1 VSDHLRSGSDPRVAD
16 LVQAGKLRLALFAP
30 MHTRDPVTGEI
41 RRDAHLME
49 TASAL
54 ARRLRIELE
63 VADLATPIEA
73 MEALNAGAC
82 DVSFTGIEMS
92 RAAQVSLSPPLFE
105 LDFTLLVP
113 AGSSIHRL
121 ADADRPGVRIA
132 VVRHHISTLT
142 LNRRVKHAELAY
154 AEMPERAFELLR
166 TGRAEAWASVGF
178 VLRKYSARLPGS
190 RVLDG
195 RYGVNVLA
203 MAVAK
208 HRAGRLAYVAEF
220 VEEIRASGLAQ
231 RAVELSGFRGLR
243 VAINGRR
250 GK

>member
-1 VSDHLRSGSDPRVAD
+1 VSDDLRSDSDPRVAD

-30 MHTRDPVTGEI
+30 MQTRDPVTGGI
-41 RRDAHLME
+41 RRAAHLME

-63 VADLATPIEA
+63 VVDLASPVDA
-73 MEALNAGAC
+73 MESLNAGVC

-105 LDFTLLVP
+105 LDFTFLVP
-113 AGSSIHRL
+113 AGSRIRRL

-142 LNRRVKHAELAY
+142 LNRTARHAELAY
-154 AEMPERAFELLR
+154 AETPEHAFELLR
-166 TGRAEAWASVGF
+166 TARAEAWASVGF
-178 VLRKYSARLPGS
+178 VLREYSARLPGS
-190 RVLDG
+190 RVLEG
-195 RYGVNVLA
+195 RYGENVLA

-208 HRAGRLAYVAEF
+208 HRAARLAYVAEF
-220 VEEIRASGLAQ
+220 VEEIKASGFAQ

-243 VAINGRR
+243 VATNGRR
-250 GK
+250 ER